1 MHSLLATS
9 TPVTV
14 IDTIFFEDELEY
26 LPPSS
31 RSLLDVGVVHLAA
44 VSRVL
49 WCLENEADCWDVN
62 ERGTQMVVDG
72 LAELN
77 KRDGGKRW
85 FILASSREVYGDAK
99 DNKPIKEDAE
109 KAPANIYGASKL
121 AAEVVIEKHLRS
133 AKQYRSS
140 GSIHFI
146 ALRLSNVYGG
156 VYDHLERLVPSIV
169 TQALSHQVI
178 QISGGQQHVS
188 LFLSFEFKSC

>member
-1 MHSLLATS
+1 
-9 TPVTV
+9 
-14 IDTIFFEDELEY
+14 
-26 LPPSS
+26 
-31 RSLLDVGVVHLAA
+31 
-44 VSRVL
+44 
-49 WCLENEADCWDVN
+49 
-62 ERGTQMVVDG
+62 MVVDG

-77 KRDGGKRW
+77 SRDRGKRW

-99 DNKPIKEDAE
+99 DDQPIREDAE

-121 AAEVVIEKHLRS
+121 AAEVVIEKHIKS
-133 AKQYRSS
+133 AKQQRSS

-188 LFLSFEFKSC
+188 FLPLSGLERG